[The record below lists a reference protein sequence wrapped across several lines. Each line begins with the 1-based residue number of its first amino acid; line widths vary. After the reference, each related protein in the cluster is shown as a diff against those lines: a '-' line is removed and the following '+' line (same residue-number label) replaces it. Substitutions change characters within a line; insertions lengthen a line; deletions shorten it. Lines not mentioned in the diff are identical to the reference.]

1 MMDKSMLAVIKM
13 LQFQTALEIHPS
25 VPYPL
30 KVNLFPVELQHTT
43 LSYSTKRKHVEGNMS
58 INCKRS
64 KLNINCSSYSKV
76 IDDSDAYTLRVS
88 NEKDVQCDI
97 NSRNINPNNVF
108 KC

>member
-43 LSYSTKRKHVEGNMS
+43 LSYSTKRKPATRRGEHVDQ
-58 INCKRS
+58 
-64 KLNINCSSYSKV
+64 L
-76 IDDSDAYTLRVS
+76 
-88 NEKDVQCDI
+88 
-97 NSRNINPNNVF
+97 
-108 KC
+108 